1 MCKSK
6 IFAGVGFAMAMF
18 AKIQTSSLETTMSM

>member
-1 MCKSK
+1 MSK
-6 IFAGVGFAMAMF
+6 ILACVGFAMAMF